1 VKGDYLIVVTLFFV
15 LTKYYRKDTPN
26 MSALQDQPINTS
38 FLSPIGFKFQ
48 LNNFPEVNY
57 FCQSAT
63 LPGISI
69 SAIDIATPLKSI
81 QIAGDEVNFEE
92 LTIKFI
98 VDENMK
104 NWLSIYDWIVGLGF
118 PTPEGQDK
126 YRKLSEDLELTTDA
140 TLTVLTGNMNPQINF
155 VFRECF
161 PLSLSSVAFDS
172 GGTDID
178 YVTADVSFRYD
189 VYTVK
194 NLLNN

>member
-1 VKGDYLIVVTLFFV
+1 
-15 LTKYYRKDTPN
+15 
-26 MSALQDQPINTS
+26 MAALRDQPTNIS

-57 FCQSAT
+57 FVQSAN

-69 SAIDIATPLKSI
+69 SAIDVPTALKTIA
-81 QIAGDEVNFEE
+81 IAGDEVNFEE
-92 LTIKFI
+92 LSIKFI

-104 NWLSIYDWIVGLGF
+104 NWLSIYDWIIGLGF
-118 PTPEGQDK
+118 PTQEGQEQYK
-126 YRKLSEDLELTTDA
+126 KLSENSELTTDA

-155 VFRECF
+155 IFQECF
-161 PLSLSSVAFDS
+161 PLNLSSIAFDS

-189 VYTVK
+189 FYRIE
-194 NLLNN
+194 NLLNNDTTYEGTRAYAHGEKPPTTDLSGA

>member
-1 VKGDYLIVVTLFFV
+1 
-15 LTKYYRKDTPN
+15 
-26 MSALQDQPINTS
+26 MSALQNQPTNTS

-69 SAIDIATPLKSI
+69 GSISVPTPLKAI
-81 QIAGDEVNFEE
+81 DLPGDEVTFEE
-92 LTIKFI
+92 LSIKFI

-104 NWLSIYDWIVGLGF
+104 NWLAIYDWIIGLGF
-118 PTPEGQDK
+118 PTEEGQAK
-126 YRKLSEDLELTTDA
+126 YKKLSTIGELTTDA
-140 TLTVLTGNMNPQINF
+140 VLTVLTSNMNPQINF
-155 VFRECF
+155 RFKECF
-161 PLSLSSVAFDS
+161 PLSLSSIAFDS

-189 VYTVK
+189 VYTVE
-194 NLLNN
+194 NLLENETTYEGTRAYAHGEKPPTTDTSGA

>member
-1 VKGDYLIVVTLFFV
+1 
-15 LTKYYRKDTPN
+15 
-26 MSALQDQPINTS
+26 MSSLQNQPINTN

-48 LNNFPEVNY
+48 LNNFPAVNY

-69 SAIDIATPLKSI
+69 GSISVPTPLKTIELS
-81 QIAGDEVNFEE
+81 GDEVTFEE

-104 NWLSIYDWIVGLGF
+104 NWLSIYDWIIGLGF
-118 PTPEGQDK
+118 PTEEGQAK
-126 YRKLSEDLELTTDA
+126 YAKLAIASELTTDA
-140 TLTVLTGNMNPQINF
+140 TLTVLTSNMNPQMNF
-155 VFRECF
+155 VFRDCF
-161 PLSLSSVAFDS
+161 PLSLSSIAFDS

-189 VYTVK
+189 VYTVQ

>member
-1 VKGDYLIVVTLFFV
+1 
-15 LTKYYRKDTPN
+15 

-48 LNNFPEVNY
+48 LNNFPAVNY

-63 LPGISI
+63 LPGVSI
-69 SAIDIATPLKSI
+69 SSISVPMQLKNID
-81 QIAGDEVNFEE
+81 IAGDEVTFEE
-92 LTIKFI
+92 LSIKFI

-104 NWLSIYDWIVGLGF
+104 NWLSIYDWIIGLGF
-118 PTPEGQDK
+118 PTPEDQAK
-126 YRKLSEDLELTTDA
+126 YAKLAIASELTTDA
-140 TLTVLTGNMNPQINF
+140 TLTVLTSNMNPQINF

-161 PLSLSSVAFDS
+161 PTSLSAVAFDS

-189 VYTVK
+189 VYTVE
-194 NLLNN
+194 NLLNNEVTYEGTRAYAHGEKPPTTDLSGA

>member
-26 MSALQDQPINTS
+26 MSALQNQPINTS

-69 SAIDIATPLKSI
+69 SGIDVATPLKSI

-189 VYTVK
+189 VYTVE

>member
-1 VKGDYLIVVTLFFV
+1 
-15 LTKYYRKDTPN
+15 

-48 LNNFPEVNY
+48 LNNFPAVNY

-69 SAIDIATPLKSI
+69 SAIDVPTPLKT
-81 QIAGDEVNFEE
+81 IAMVGDEVTFEE
-92 LTIKFI
+92 LSIKFI

-104 NWLSIYDWIVGLGF
+104 NWLSIYDWIIGLGF
-118 PTPEGQDK
+118 PTKEGQEK
-126 YRKLSEDLELTTDA
+126 YKKLSENSELTTDA
-140 TLTVLTGNMNPQINF
+140 TLTVLTSNMNAQINF
-155 VFRECF
+155 VFKDCF
-161 PLSLSSVAFDS
+161 PLSLSSIAFDS

-189 VYTVK
+189 VYTVE
-194 NLLNN
+194 NLLNNEVTYEGTRAYPSGEKPPIDDLSGA

>member
-1 VKGDYLIVVTLFFV
+1 
-15 LTKYYRKDTPN
+15 
-26 MSALQDQPINTS
+26 MSALQGQPTNTS

-57 FCQSAT
+57 FVQSAS

-69 SAIDIATPLKSI
+69 SAIDVPTPLKTI
-81 QIAGDEVNFEE
+81 AMAGDEVSFEE
-92 LTIKFI
+92 LSIKFI

-104 NWLSIYDWIVGLGF
+104 NWLSIYDWIIGLGF
-118 PTPEGQDK
+118 PTQEGQEQYK
-126 YRKLSEDLELTTDA
+126 KLSENSELTTDA

-155 VFRECF
+155 IFQECF
-161 PLSLSSVAFDS
+161 PLNLSSIAFDS

-189 VYTVK
+189 FYRIE
-194 NLLNN
+194 NLLNNDTTYEGTRAYAHGEKPPTTDLSGA

>member
-1 VKGDYLIVVTLFFV
+1 
-15 LTKYYRKDTPN
+15 
-26 MSALQDQPINTS
+26 MSALQNQPTNTS

-57 FCQSAT
+57 FCQAAT

-69 SAIDIATPLKSI
+69 SAIDIPTPLKTI
-81 QIAGDEVNFEE
+81 AFAGDEVQFEE
-92 LTIKFI
+92 LSIRFI

-104 NWLSIYDWIVGLGF
+104 NWLSIYDWIIGLGF
-118 PTPEGQDK
+118 PTKEGQEK
-126 YRKLSEDLELTTDA
+126 YAKLAINSELTTDA

-155 VFRECF
+155 RFNECF

-178 YVTADVSFRYD
+178 YVTADVTFRYD
-189 VYTVK
+189 VYTVQ
-194 NLLNN
+194 NLLENEITYEGSRAYPSGEKPPTTDTSGA

>member
-1 VKGDYLIVVTLFFV
+1 
-15 LTKYYRKDTPN
+15 
-26 MSALQDQPINTS
+26 MSALQDQPVNTS

-69 SAIDIATPLKSI
+69 SAIDVPTALKTIA
-81 QIAGDEVNFEE
+81 IAGDEVNFEE
-92 LTIKFI
+92 LSIKFI

-104 NWLSIYDWIVGLGF
+104 NWLSIYDWIIGLGF
-118 PTPEGQDK
+118 PTKEGQEK
-126 YRKLSEDLELTTDA
+126 YKKLSENSELTTDA

-155 VFRECF
+155 IFQECF
-161 PLSLSSVAFDS
+161 PLSLSSIAFDS

-189 VYTVK
+189 FYRVE
-194 NLLNN
+194 NLLNNEVTYEGTRAYPSGEKPPIDDLSGA

>member
-1 VKGDYLIVVTLFFV
+1 
-15 LTKYYRKDTPN
+15 
-26 MSALQDQPINTS
+26 MSALQGQPTNTS
-38 FLSPIGFKFQ
+38 FLSPIGFRFL

-69 SAIDIATPLKSI
+69 SSIPVPTPLKTIELS
-81 QIAGDEVNFEE
+81 GDEVAFEE

-104 NWLSIYDWIVGLGF
+104 NWLAIYDWIIGLGF
-118 PTPEGQDK
+118 PTEEGQAK
-126 YRKLSEDLELTTDA
+126 YKKLAVTSELTTGA

-155 VFRECF
+155 KFQDCF
-161 PLSLSSVAFDS
+161 PLNLSSIAFDS

-189 VYTVK
+189 VYTVE
-194 NLLNN
+194 NLLENETTYEGARAYPSGEKPPTTDLSGA

>member
-1 VKGDYLIVVTLFFV
+1 
-15 LTKYYRKDTPN
+15 

-48 LNNFPEVNY
+48 LNNFPAVNY

-69 SAIDIATPLKSI
+69 SAIDVPTPLKTI
-81 QIAGDEVNFEE
+81 AMAGDEVTFEE
-92 LTIKFI
+92 LSIKFI

-104 NWLSIYDWIVGLGF
+104 NWLSIYDWIIGLGF
-118 PTPEGQDK
+118 PTEEGQAK
-126 YRKLSEDLELTTDA
+126 YKKLSEDSELTTDA
-140 TLTVLTGNMNPQINF
+140 TLTVLTSNMNPQINF
-155 VFRECF
+155 RFRECF
-161 PLSLSSVAFDS
+161 PLSLSSIAFDS

-189 VYTVK
+189 VYTVE
-194 NLLNN
+194 NLLNNEVTYEGTRAYPSGEKPPIDDLSGA

>member
-1 VKGDYLIVVTLFFV
+1 MSV
-15 LTKYYRKDTPN
+15 L
-26 MSALQDQPINTS
+26 QGQPINTS

-57 FCQSAT
+57 FVQSAS

-69 SAIDIATPLKSI
+69 SSISVPTPLKAI
-81 QIAGDEVNFEE
+81 DLAGDEVNFEE

-104 NWLSIYDWIVGLGF
+104 NWLAIYDWIIGLGF
-118 PTPEGQDK
+118 PTEEGQAK
-126 YRKLSEDLELTTDA
+126 YKKLSTNSELTTDA

-155 VFRECF
+155 VFQNCF
-161 PLSLSSVAFDS
+161 PLNLSSIAFDS

-189 VYTVK
+189 VYTVQ
-194 NLLNN
+194 NLLENETSYEGSRAYPSGEKPPTTDTSGA

>member
-26 MSALQDQPINTS
+26 MSALQNQPINTS
-38 FLSPIGFKFQ
+38 FLSPIGFKFT

-69 SAIDIATPLKSI
+69 SSINVPTPLKSI
-81 QIAGDEVNFEE
+81 DIAGDEVAFEE

-104 NWLSIYDWIVGLGF
+104 NWLSIYDWIIGLGF
-118 PTPEGQDK
+118 PTPEDQEK
-126 YRKLSEDLELTTDA
+126 YKKLSEDSELTTDA
-140 TLTVLTGNMNPQINF
+140 TLTVLTSNMNPQLNF

-161 PLSLSSVAFDS
+161 PTSLSSVAFDS

-189 VYTVK
+189 LYTVE

>member
-1 VKGDYLIVVTLFFV
+1 
-15 LTKYYRKDTPN
+15 
-26 MSALQDQPINTS
+26 MSALQGQPINTS

-48 LNNFPEVNY
+48 LNNFPAVNY

-69 SAIDIATPLKSI
+69 SAIDVPTPLKTV
-81 QIAGDEVNFEE
+81 AMVGDEVSFEE
-92 LTIKFI
+92 LSIKFI

-104 NWLSIYDWIVGLGF
+104 NWLSIYDWIIGLGF
-118 PTPEGQDK
+118 PTPEGQAK
-126 YRKLSEDLELTTDA
+126 YAKLAIASELTTDA
-140 TLTVLTGNMNPQINF
+140 TLTVLTSNMNPQINF

-161 PLSLSSVAFDS
+161 PLSLTSIAFDS

-189 VYTVK
+189 VYTVE
-194 NLLNN
+194 NLLNNETTYEGSRAYPSGEKPPTDDTSGA